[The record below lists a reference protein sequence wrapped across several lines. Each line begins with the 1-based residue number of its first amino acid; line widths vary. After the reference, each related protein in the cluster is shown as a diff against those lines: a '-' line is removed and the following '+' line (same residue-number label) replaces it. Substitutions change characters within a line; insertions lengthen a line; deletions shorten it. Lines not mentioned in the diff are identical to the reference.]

1 METSDIYTCSL
12 DVFHQSTKYSPNTII
27 IFLIEET
34 KRKVSTGDPKC
45 GIHTSGYGVQ
55 VPIIF
60 HDVSVGFPDYPSE
73 ITVLRW

>member
-1 METSDIYTCSL
+1 METSDIYTCTL
-12 DVFHQSTKYSPNTII
+12 DVFRQSTKYSLNTVI
-27 IFLIEET
+27 IFLTEET
-34 KRKVSTGDPKC
+34 KRKVFTRDPKC
-45 GIHTSGYGVQ
+45 EIHTSGYAVQ